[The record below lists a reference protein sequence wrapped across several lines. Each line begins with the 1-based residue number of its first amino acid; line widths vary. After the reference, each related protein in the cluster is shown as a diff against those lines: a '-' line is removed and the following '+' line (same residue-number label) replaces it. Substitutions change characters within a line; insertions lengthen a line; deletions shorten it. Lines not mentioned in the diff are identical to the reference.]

1 MLQTDWGSVFIGE
14 FNQIY
19 YLFSPTIADWERQ
32 NPAFKEAVKLLITP
46 MISSL
51 SIMTLADSGSEFE
64 LLVFGVSVIALNIGL
79 YIAAPA
85 AVAYTMYRQY
95 RYRK

>member
-1 MLQTDWGSVFIGE
+1 
-14 FNQIY
+14 
-19 YLFSPTIADWERQ
+19 
-32 NPAFKEAVKLLITP
+32 

-79 YIAAPA
+79 YIVGPA